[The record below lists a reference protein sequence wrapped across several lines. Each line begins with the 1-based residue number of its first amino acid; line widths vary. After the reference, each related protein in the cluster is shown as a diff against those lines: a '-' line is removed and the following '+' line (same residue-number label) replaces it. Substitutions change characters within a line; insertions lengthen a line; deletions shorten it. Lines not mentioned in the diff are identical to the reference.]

1 MEISIN
7 NPPNKNLV
15 EAHNEPLLDIQGN
28 SRSDIA
34 TEYEDDLQM
43 TAGKDRV
50 GFVVIRRNAKKGD
63 KSDRY

>member
-1 MEISIN
+1 M
-7 NPPNKNLV
+7 